1 MVNLINQIDPSMKRI
16 HLFEIEDFAWFPRWL
31 RDPMTHYLVSFHRMI
46 GSAGD
51 VAGLLDRALQRSQQ
65 KSVIDLCSGG
75 GGPMPEVQELLKK
88 NPAYTSIPFT
98 LTDLYPNTAAAKRI
112 AAQANPNLRYRLEP
126 VDATAPPADLK
137 GVRTMVGSFHH
148 MTPAMGQK
156 ILKSAF
162 HDRQP
167 ILIFEP
173 SDNSSP
179 KALWWTAFPFGIIA
193 TLLLTPMVRPM
204 TWQQLVFTYLIP
216 VLPICIAWDGAV
228 SNARIY
234 TKGDFDE
241 LLKGLEAPDYEW
253 EYGVIKNR
261 VKKSYLLGMPKA

>member
-1 MVNLINQIDPSMKRI
+1 MKRI

-31 RDPMTHYLVSFHRMI
+31 RDPMTRYLVSFHRMI

-65 KSVIDLCSGG
+65 KSVVDLCSGG
-75 GGPMPEVQELLKK
+75 GGPMPEVKELMAK
-88 NPAYTSIPFT
+88 NPQYASLPFT
-98 LTDLYPNTAAAKRI
+98 LTDLFPNQSAAKTIERKGDP
-112 AAQANPNLRYRLEP
+112 QLRYLLTP
-126 VDATAPPADLK
+126 VDATQPPSELK

-148 MTPAMGQK
+148 MTPAMGRK

-162 HDRQP
+162 DDRQP

-179 KALWWTAFPFGIIA
+179 KALWWTAIPFGILF
-193 TLLLTPMVRPM
+193 TLFLTPFVRPLS
-204 TWQQLVFTYLIP
+204 WQQIVFTYLIP
-216 VLPICIAWDGAV
+216 VLPLCIAWDGAV

-234 TKGDFDE
+234 TKNDFDE
-241 LLKGLEAPDYEW
+241 LLSGLEASDYEW

-261 VKKSYLLGMPKA
+261 VKKSYLLGLPKQ